1 MGFAAKT
8 TYGLLALMELAGVEA
23 SGERLQVAE
32 IAARQGIPERYLEQM
47 MASLRR
53 AGLLRSSRGPRGGY
67 QLARPAASIDLAEVL
82 ECLEGEAALGSA
94 GEEAS
99 GSPERQVLQEL
110 AQSLR
115 QQRLERLQHTSL
127 AQLLEQ
133 RDALQQAQAMYF
145 I

>member
-1 MGFAAKT
+1 
-8 TYGLLALMELAGVEA
+8 MELAGVEA